1 MKHGKYVYKPLMGRF
16 GPESFRPGLFRPS
29 CFGPGSFRPMLM
41 GHFGLIIPPANC
53 VCGRV
58 YCFHVVRPSVCPSVR
73 NVIPPANCVCGRVYC
88 FHVVRPS
95 VRPCVRPSVTF
106 CFLNILKS
114 NGWNF
119 IKPCIHI
126 HIYRANNYNK
136 K

>member
-1 MKHGKYVYKPLMGRF
+1 MQVEKFNFIYLY
-16 GPESFRPGLFRPS
+16 
-29 CFGPGSFRPMLM
+29 
-41 GHFGLIIPPANC
+41 LIGIFLYPPQT
-53 VCGRV
+53 VFVGGYTV
-58 YCFHVVRPSVCPSVR
+58 FTLSV
-73 NVIPPANCVCGRVYC
+73 
-88 FHVVRPS
+88 HPS

-106 CFLNILKS
+106 CFLNIFKS